1 MTWTEGQLR
10 ETLSQLRAFGD
21 DTTLV
26 ECKTAGG
33 GVPKNIGETLCAFA
47 NMPQSGAILLG
58 VSERRGFEVTGV
70 DDPAQMEKKV
80 TSVNRAAVK
89 PAPQLEFTHLSL
101 EGKNVVVVEVTPLLP
116 SEKPAN
122 YDGKPYLRQADG
134 DYVMNSNDLKM
145 LELSALAERQQAHFD
160 FESVPGTD
168 ADVLD
173 GEVLTG
179 YLKAVR
185 GSRSR
190 ISKID
195 DDAQLLQ
202 VTNVTDSEGNVRFGG
217 LYALGYLPQ
226 SVEPALGATAAVRLS
241 RGEGVGRNRNLTEI
255 EGPLPVMLTE
265 AMEWIR
271 QNSDTVSRYTSSG
284 HLVDE
289 PEFPPSAI
297 REVLANA
304 LVHRDLGPSVDVGKK
319 VEIRITERMLI
330 VVSPGGL
337 RGLSVSQLES
347 PALTKSPVNKRLYE
361 IARYLRTEDGERV
374 IEGEG
379 GGIQEILAATREAR
393 LPKPRFIDNGVEFK
407 VLFPRGSRFTEEQNT
422 WLKGLQSGGEQFTP
436 TEEDLL
442 VELQN
447 HGATSFQAITQR
459 YTPLGEQA
467 CRNMLRKLVNAGAI
481 VESDGVFSLSGESPR
496 QHSDFTARAESL
508 AALGK
513 NVPAVYQAIP
523 PAGAVT
529 LKELQATTGLSPAQL
544 RYALEPL
551 LDHAH
556 VVMLGG
562 QGQRTTTYRRT

>member
-1 MTWTEGQLR
+1 MR

-33 GVPKNIGETLCAFA
+33 GVPNSIGETLCAFA

-58 VSERRGFEVTGV
+58 VNERRGFEVTGV

-116 SEKPAN
+116 SEKPAS

-202 VTNVTDSEGNVRFGG
+202 VTNVTNSEGNVRFGG
-217 LYALGYLPQ
+217 LYALGFLPQ

-265 AMEWIR
+265 AMEWIQ
-271 QNSDTVSRYTSSG
+271 QNSDTVSRYTNSG

-467 CRNMLRKLVNAGAI
+467 CRNMLRKLVGAGVI

-523 PAGAVT
+523 PAGAAT
-529 LKELQATTGLSPAQL
+529 LKELQASTGLSPAQL

-551 LDHAH
+551 LDHSH
-556 VVMLGG
+556 VIMLGG

>member
-1 MTWTEGQLR
+1 MR

-202 VTNVTDSEGNVRFGG
+202 VTNVTNSEGNVRFGG
-217 LYALGYLPQ
+217 LYALGFLPQ

-265 AMEWIR
+265 AMEWIQ
-271 QNSDTVSRYTSSG
+271 QNSDTVSRYTNSG

-347 PALTKSPVNKRLYE
+347 PVLTKSPVNKRLYE

-422 WLKGLQSGGEQFTP
+422 RLKGLQSGGEQFTP